1 MAMHKKLS
9 VGSIL
14 FTYHEPRYD
23 YSNHRYG
30 RDKYI
35 IEFKALYIHNRRE
48 RTTGANV
55 PKSLIPTLEK
65 LGIKYEENHYDRDYV
80 CAVGCRNYIYS
91 RCSSAMPYPSVGQI
105 KFAQEK
111 LENELSAAT
120 ARNEGVSLI
129 EVEFVQ
135 DFKEKKMSNKDAV
148 FSLLKP
154 LHDYVANETYISN

>member
-1 MAMHKKLS
+1 MAMHKKLN

-23 YSNHRYG
+23 YSNHRNG

-48 RTTGANV
+48 RTTGAHV
-55 PKSLIPTLEK
+55 PKSLIPTLAK
-65 LGIKYEENHYDRDYV
+65 LGIKYEANHYDNEHV

-91 RCSSAMPYPSVGQI
+91 RFTSSMPYPSVEQI
-105 KFAQEK
+105 KLARQK
-111 LENELSAAT
+111 LELELNEESAS
-120 ARNEGVSLI
+120 NEGVSLI